1 MRVATVSSVS
11 EAVAQMQEIAT
22 ALPPGDGIAAFNGMY
37 LAVTEAVE
45 KAISDSYFASSQ
57 FLARLDVVF
66 ANRYFGA
73 LGSAL
78 SGSPMPH
85 CWKALWDVRASERRA
100 PLQFALA
107 GMNAHI
113 NHDLVLSLV
122 DTLREFGGQPETD
135 EYRADF
141 VRVNQ
146 LLASLED
153 RIRRNFET
161 GILARL
167 DERFRAFDAL
177 QARLANW
184 SIARARGVAWND
196 ARRLWAVAGH
206 PRLARELEK
215 ALDHTVAAA
224 SDCLLLPVEHHRH
237 LPEEDLLTRQ
247 APVLPA
253 MEPARDSSNRAAG
266 VDLDLHTDGSFGRAA
281 GPST

>member
-1 MRVATVSSVS
+1 MRVTAVNSVS

-78 SGSPMPH
+78 SGSPMPR
-85 CWKALWDVRASERRA
+85 CWKALWDVRASEHRA

-113 NHDLVLSLV
+113 NHDLVLALV
-122 DTLREFGGQPETD
+122 DTLREFGGHPEAG

-141 VRVNQ
+141 VRVNR

-153 RIRRNFET
+153 GIRRTFET

-167 DERFRAFDAL
+167 DERFRSLDAL

-206 PRLARELEK
+206 PRLARELETV
-215 ALDHTVAAA
+215 LDHTVAAA
-224 SDCLLLPVEHHRH
+224 SDCLLLPIEHHH
-237 LPEEDLLTRQ
+237 HSPDEDLCTRQ
-247 APVLPA
+247 SSVLSAAARPA
-253 MEPARDSSNRAAG
+253 
-266 VDLDLHTDGSFGRAA
+266 
-281 GPST
+281 